1 MGKLQFD
8 KPEYISSTCLLLEKY
23 INEHIK
29 SNKLASLGLVKAMRL
44 SIDKGIFPSTP
55 EGGVTEEMWNSGR
68 PVRTLL
74 TNSWKLGEIDRLFP
88 NISYT
93 VQDDM
98 LYDIEFKNEESSS
111 EVFTEL
117 DYYTDQDRIQILS
130 DLKRSVNKYWF
141 KQNNDNWIN
150 IKDALSELD
159 IFLSALRALGQ
170 DDLANIYKECQKLP
184 MERKDIYEHI
194 VEARKIYFR
203 AFEPWPNQEISLLK
217 DALEYTEDVYRL
229 SNVFGRSPS
238 SLEFKI
244 EELK

>member
-8 KPEYISSTCLLLEKY
+8 KSEYISRTCHLLEKY
-23 INEHIK
+23 INEHMK
-29 SNKLASLGLVKAMRL
+29 SNRLASMGLVKAMRL

-74 TNSWKLGEIDRLFP
+74 TNSWKLGKIDQLFP
-88 NISYT
+88 NISFT
-93 VQDDM
+93 VKGDM
-98 LYDIEFKNEESSS
+98 LYEIEFKNEESSS
-111 EVFTEL
+111 EVLTEI

-141 KQNNDNWIN
+141 NQNDDNWIN
-150 IKDALSELD
+150 VKDALSELN
-159 IFLSALRALGQ
+159 IFLTDLRALGQ
-170 DDLANIYKECQKLP
+170 DDLANIYQECRKLP
-184 MERKDIYEHI
+184 IEKKAMHEHI
-194 VEARKIYFR
+194 VEARRIYFR
-203 AFEPWPNQEISLLK
+203 AFEPWPKQEISLLK
-217 DALEYTEDVYRL
+217 AALEYTEDVYRL

-244 EELK
+244 EELR